1 MGFPLSTDIFGQLKW
16 LVKQVKLL
24 VFRVTRIEQGGG
36 GGAQNISQVLAT
48 GNTATDK
55 TLKIINNSGS
65 AELFGNYLKIQAAT
79 PISSNTMYGYQQIE
93 MLTDNNTS
101 IVLGGGGG
109 YNTGGISF
117 TNGSNLLVADSN
129 QIFLN
134 TYNVGTGATN
144 SFLSNSFYLQFTET
158 DSNNNSLYA
167 LYGRTQI
174 AMYDSASNGS
184 LNIGKVE
191 GYLGA
196 SGFTITNGIGDS
208 VSCDSTRY
216 VITNATSNGTKTN
229 IINASS
235 ITATSTAAGAFPVIL
250 HFDANT
256 TQIYSQ
262 FNNAEIGLNLSPLAR
277 TYTIGEERLSGDSY
291 FGINSIDNKLVAGV
305 SLLQTTGAHNNP
317 AGFVE
322 IYINNQS
329 YWIEIWNDTP

>member
-36 GGAQNISQVLAT
+36 GGAQNINQVLTT
-48 GNTATDK
+48 GDTATNK
-55 TLKIINNSGS
+55 TQTFIVPTGIIGIGKDAVNSVLPGDGIQFQNTTNNTTTS
-65 AELFGNYLKIQAAT
+65 
-79 PISSNTMYGYQQIE
+79 ISDFLAVTNIDGLSNLRYSIYGYNQIAFYDSRE
-93 MLTDNNTS
+93 NGYFPFS
-101 IVLGGGGG
+101 IGQ
-109 YNTGGISF
+109 
-117 TNGSNLLVADSN
+117 TNG
-129 QIFLN
+129 
-134 TYNVGTGATN
+134 
-144 SFLSNSFYLQFTET
+144 
-158 DSNNNSLYA
+158 
-167 LYGRTQI
+167 
-174 AMYDSASNGS
+174 YDNA
-184 LNIGKVE
+184 
-191 GYLGA
+191 Y
-196 SGFTITNGIGDS
+196 GFTITNGIGDS
-208 VSCDSTRY
+208 VSCNSTQY
-216 VITNATSNGTKTN
+216 VITNVTTNGTKTN

-256 TQIYSQ
+256 TQMYSQ

-305 SLLQTTGAHNNP
+305 SLLQTRGAHNNP

-322 IYINNQS
+322 IYINYQS